1 MDELLGLITELPRSD
16 RWEILA
22 RQAMR
27 GGLYETAAELALSV
41 AEGAKGDFSTVDGA
55 QQALASW
62 IEEHPT
68 RVGNI
73 DRILDEIAEA
83 APDATGHPRLA
94 VVSVAL
100 RTLASAS

>member
-1 MDELLGLITELPRSD
+1 
-16 RWEILA
+16 
-22 RQAMR
+22 
-27 GGLYETAAELALSV
+27 V

-55 QQALASW
+55 QQALATW

-73 DRILDEIAEA
+73 DRILEEIAEA